1 MKSFVD
7 SSIFFVISYLQNSS
21 SGIFHFQTQAIGQPF
36 IKNLDLEE
44 MQTGTIETER
54 ANVEIRLSKDLE

>member
-1 MKSFVD
+1 LKY
-7 SSIFFVISYLQNSS
+7 SSINKGKWIDKLK
-21 SGIFHFQTQAIGQPF
+21 